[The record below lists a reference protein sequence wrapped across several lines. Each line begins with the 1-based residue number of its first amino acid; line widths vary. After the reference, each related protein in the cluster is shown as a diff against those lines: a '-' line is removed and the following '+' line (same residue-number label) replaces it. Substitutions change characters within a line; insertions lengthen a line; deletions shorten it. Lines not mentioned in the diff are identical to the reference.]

1 VTPDELVRDYLAKGG
16 AITRCPS
23 SHESKPTKP
32 GKRNPWWIRSNWT
45 LVKVPGD
52 RIAPAE
58 AWLKERGIRYYK
70 NLTIVRGRWHVRIEQ
85 ASDAVLFKLT
95 WGGS

>member
-1 VTPDELVRDYLAKGG
+1 MTPDELVRDFLAEGG
-16 AITRCPS
+16 KVTVCPPEWATHTNRPRVS
-23 SHESKPTKP
+23 
-32 GKRNPWWIRSNWT
+32 NPWWVRSDWT
-45 LVKVPGD
+45 LVKVPGSS
-52 RIAPAE
+52 IAPAE

-70 NLTIVRGRWHVRIEQ
+70 NLTTVRGRWHVRIEQ

>member
-1 VTPDELVRDYLAKGG
+1 VQDYLSRGG
-16 AITRCPS
+16 AVTRCPS
-23 SHESKPTKP
+23 SHEPKPKP
-32 GKRNPWWIRSNWT
+32 PRNRNPWWVRTDWT

-58 AWLKERGIRYYK
+58 QWLRERDIKFYT